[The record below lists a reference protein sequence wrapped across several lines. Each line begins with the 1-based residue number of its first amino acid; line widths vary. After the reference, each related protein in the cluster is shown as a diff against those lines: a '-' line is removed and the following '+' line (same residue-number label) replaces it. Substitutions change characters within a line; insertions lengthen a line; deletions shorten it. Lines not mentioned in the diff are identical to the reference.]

1 LEEIHFD
8 RFARSLIPHE
18 KEKSVITSHFDT
30 LAPTASR
37 RGSLLALGG
46 AGLAALAGAFGT
58 AAKPKPGKLAR
69 KKVKAKCKEQVG
81 QCDLVLGVICATD
94 ADPAACKKRF
104 LPCCDLLGTCNAGGM
119 LECLVAGGIAP

>member
-1 LEEIHFD
+1 MNTTEFD
-8 RFARSLIPHE
+8 AST
-18 KEKSVITSHFDT
+18 K
-30 LAPTASR
+30 TASR

-46 AGLAALAGAFGT
+46 AGLATLIGASGA

-69 KKVKAKCKEQVG
+69 KKVKEKCKAQVG

-94 ADPAACKKRF
+94 AEPAACKKRF